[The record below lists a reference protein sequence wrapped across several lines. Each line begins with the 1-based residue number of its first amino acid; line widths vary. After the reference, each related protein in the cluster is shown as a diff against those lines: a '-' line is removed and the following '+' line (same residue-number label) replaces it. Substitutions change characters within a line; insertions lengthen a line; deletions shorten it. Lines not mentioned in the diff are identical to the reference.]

1 MGESMGL
8 LVSAVEKLNGLML
21 FLAGLTLIA
30 MMLLVNADVAAAW
43 ILGQPI
49 TNVIEIVAFY
59 LMTAI
64 VFLPMGSAEG
74 HDEHIKTDVLV
85 QRLRRGVQLLLS
97 VATGVL
103 MAATLA
109 ALTWV
114 SIDKAIAATRQ
125 GEMMMGTTLIE
136 IWPSRWL
143 LPIGFGLYAVSVLA
157 TMAREL
163 QRPRS

>member
-1 MGESMGL
+1 
-8 LVSAVEKLNGLML
+8 
-21 FLAGLTLIA
+21 
-30 MMLLVNADVAAAW
+30 
-43 ILGQPI
+43 
-49 TNVIEIVAFY
+49 
-59 LMTAI
+59 
-64 VFLPMGSAEG
+64 MGSAES
-74 HDEHIKTDVLV
+74 HNEHIKTDVLM
-85 QRLRRGVQLLLS
+85 QRLRRGAQLLLS
-97 VATGVL
+97 IVTGVL

-109 ALTWV
+109 ALAWV
-114 SIDKAIAATRQ
+114 SLDKALAATRQ